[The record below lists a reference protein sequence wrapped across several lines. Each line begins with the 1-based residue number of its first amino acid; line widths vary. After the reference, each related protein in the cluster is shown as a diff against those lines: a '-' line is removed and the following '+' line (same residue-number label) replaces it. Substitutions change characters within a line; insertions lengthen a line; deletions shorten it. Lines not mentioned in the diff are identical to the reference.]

1 MKKVLQNLPG
11 FALSLAIAI
20 ISYLI
25 AKWWLPMLG
34 GATVALFIGIILG
47 NTCLKQP
54 VLAAGTQFSEKKLL
68 EYSVFLLG
76 ATITFQSIQQI
87 GWNGVLFTAI
97 QMSCTIG
104 FAIWFGKRL
113 QFSEG
118 TYLLMAGGNAVCGSS
133 AIGAIAPVV
142 EADNEETGIAI
153 TMVNLMGTVLMLIL
167 PVIGTLLWHGN
178 DQLRGILIGGT
189 VQSVGQVV
197 ASATMVN
204 QSTVVTATL
213 FKILRVICLV
223 FVVSTFGYLH
233 QKQQTKASDVKLSQQ
248 LLAKK
253 SSLVPW
259 YVLGFLAF
267 CILNSLR
274 FLPNGFGDFCHF
286 LSTWCET
293 TALAAIGLRLN
304 LKKLFSQGK
313 QLMAY
318 AGGIVGVQVVL
329 AIILITVLF

>member
-1 MKKVLQNLPG
+1 MKKKLQTLPG
-11 FALSLAIAI
+11 FGLSLVIAI
-20 ISYLI
+20 VSYLI

-34 GATVALFIGIILG
+34 GATIALFIGIILG
-47 NTCLKQP
+47 NTVMRQP
-54 VLAAGTQFSEKKLL
+54 ILNAGTKFSEKRLL
-68 EYSVFLLG
+68 EYSVMLLG
-76 ATITFQSIQQI
+76 ATITFQSIQKI

-97 QMSCTIG
+97 QMIGTIA
-104 FAIWFGKRL
+104 FAIWFGKKL
-113 QFSEG
+113 HFSEG

-142 EADNEETGIAI
+142 DADNEETGISI
-153 TMVNLMGTVLMLIL
+153 TMVNLMGTILMLLL
-167 PVIGTLLWHGN
+167 PVLGTALWHGN
-178 DQLRGILIGGT
+178 DTLRGILIGGT

-204 QSTVVTATL
+204 QATVVSATL
-213 FKILRVICLV
+213 FKILRIICLV

-233 QKQQTKASDVKLSQQ
+233 QKRQSKASDVKLSQQ

-274 FLPNGFGDFCHF
+274 YLPNGFGALCHF

-293 TALAAIGLRLN
+293 TALAAIGLRLD
-304 LKKLFSQGK
+304 LKQLFSQGK
-313 QLMAY
+313 QLMIY
-318 AGGIVGVQVVL
+318 AGGIVVLQISLAVVL
-329 AIILITVLF
+329 IMLLF